1 MISLGYHTAIGVSV
15 ALLCRVRE
23 LFWTI
28 IGVLLIKFG
37 NRPHSSGPPS
47 VFRSGCGTQPAVH
60 DGQMLKACLLLP
72 LLMLVFPSML
82 RSQSRELLGGSSL
95 TVSALGQLSTGD
107 YAPLWLSSNTYGLA
121 PVEANG
127 AYERILL
134 TRPMLADS
142 AFSWRMGYGLDLAL
156 LQHGD
161 ADFVVQQAY
170 VELGYKQWR
179 LTVGAREYPMDLK
192 NQTLTSGGLSMGI
205 NARPIPQVRIEQD
218 YLPVPGMRGW
228 WQWKFRLAYGWM
240 TDGAWAEDFTMGTQ
254 RYAKDVL
261 YHEKALYWRFGRE
274 DKFPLT
280 FEIGLQMAAEF
291 GGTTYNAFG
300 RNVETGATLHHDAG
314 LKAYWN
320 AFLAGGSDETDGTE
334 SNTEGNHLGSY
345 NMALRW
351 QAPKFTA
358 RAYFERFFEDQSM
371 LTLQYGIYD
380 HLLGAEVA
388 FRDFKP
394 IRHIVV
400 EHISTTDQ
408 SGAVYHDQTA
418 SMPEKMNGRD
428 NYYNHHLYNGWMH
441 WGRAIGNPLITS
453 PVYSSTRR
461 YTLDGDLRFRNNR
474 IRAWHI
480 GVDGQI
486 SAEWS
491 YLARLSITQNRGIY
505 DLPFDEFA
513 YQTYAQLGSVYQ
525 PRWQPDLT
533 FRLNLGYDTGGLLG
547 RSFGAQLGISK
558 QFRL

>member
-1 MISLGYHTAIGVSV
+1 MPSV
-15 ALLCRVRE
+15 A
-23 LFWTI
+23 T
-28 IGVLLIKFG
+28 
-37 NRPHSSGPPS
+37 
-47 VFRSGCGTQPAVH
+47 
-60 DGQMLKACLLLP
+60 
-72 LLMLVFPSML
+72 
-82 RSQSRELLGGSSL
+82 SR
-95 TVSALGQLSTGD
+95 
-107 YAPLWLSSNTYGLA
+107 
-121 PVEANG
+121 
-127 AYERILL
+127 R
-134 TRPMLADS
+134 
-142 AFSWRMGYGLDLAL
+142 
-156 LQHGD
+156 GD
-161 ADFVVQQAY
+161 A
-170 VELGYKQWR
+170 
-179 LTVGAREYPMDLK
+179 P
-192 NQTLTSGGLSMGI
+192 
-205 NARPIPQVRIEQD
+205 
-218 YLPVPGMRGW
+218 
-228 WQWKFRLAYGWM
+228 
-240 TDGAWAEDFTMGTQ
+240 
-254 RYAKDVL
+254 
-261 YHEKALYWRFGRE
+261 
-274 DKFPLT
+274 
-280 FEIGLQMAAEF
+280 
-291 GGTTYNAFG
+291 TT
-300 RNVETGATLHHDAG
+300 R

-345 NMALRW
+345 NMALQW

-533 FRLNLGYDTGGLLG
+533 SLNLGYDTGGCWPQ
-547 RSFGAQLGISK
+547 FGAQARNFQTFSPMKAASNPSEPHAPAWTAVWHFGLSAMLLAVSAATSC
-558 QFRL
+558 R